1 MSLDRRESPDRIR
14 FSVSPTVTI
23 ILKFMPFYLFY
34 IYKNA
39 CFNFTAETNMM
50 RTTARRLRVLGNH
63 FVQAGS
69 IKNSVS
75 PPQDS
80 PYFVVTPRTS
90 LIDET
95 VAIRLHGLEPNQM
108 VRLDATVVENRL
120 KFESHAVYRASTA
133 GVVDL
138 ETDASLAGTYTGIHN
153 LKVSHDARKN
163 TFKTEIYPQQVF
175 GET

>member
-1 MSLDRRESPDRIR
+1 MYRN
-14 FSVSPTVTI
+14 V
-23 ILKFMPFYLFY
+23 
-34 IYKNA
+34 
-39 CFNFTAETNMM
+39 CFNFTVETNMM

-120 KFESHAVYRASTA
+120 KFESHAVYRASTT

-138 ETDASLAGTYTGIHN
+138 ETDVSLAGTYTGIDVHD
-153 LKVSHDARKN
+153 LKVSRDARK
-163 TFKTEIYPQQVF
+163 PGF
-175 GET
+175 GISDLVRHKPGCAVSEDG